1 MKNLC
6 FFINTPGQVHSW
18 RFLIYELINKGY
30 RVKILARQ
38 YRHTLAL
45 LDRYELE
52 YTVYLVSPKSSYLKP
67 VSFFAHLPKAYK
79 LCRQFDADIVVG
91 FGLDASLVGWL
102 LHKPCIVFSDYEDIP
117 LQHFVTKLFASVIL
131 TPECFAKNLGKKHIR
146 VAGYKELAYLH
157 PNHFISDPSI
167 YQELGIGSDTKY
179 VVLRFNASDAVHDIS
194 FRGFSTLDKYRLVE
208 ELSKYARVFVSTAG
222 DLPKDLEVYRLP
234 IHPSRI
240 HHALCYAQMLV
251 CDTRT
256 MAWEAA
262 VLGTPTITCGSF
274 AGQMGNLTEL
284 EQKYGLLYTFREPDQ
299 ASGKALELIQ
309 QDDVKEKWAEKRNRL
324 LQDKIDVTDFMVWF
338 IENYPHSFEEC
349 RRKQV
354 RAME

>member
-1 MKNLC
+1 MMNLC

-18 RFLIYELINKGY
+18 RFVIYELINKGY
-30 RVKILARQ
+30 KVKILARQ

-52 YTVYLVSPKSSYLKP
+52 YTVYLIPPKSAYLRP
-67 VSFFAHLPKAYK
+67 ASFFAYLPKAYK
-79 LCRQFDADIVVG
+79 LCRQFHPDIVVG

-102 LHKPCIVFSDYEDIP
+102 LHKPCIVFDDYENIR
-117 LQHFVTKLFASVIL
+117 LEHFMTKLSASVIL
-131 TPECFAKNLGKKHIR
+131 TPECFAKDLGKKHIR
-146 VAGYKELAYLH
+146 IAGYKELAYLH
-157 PNHFISDPSI
+157 PNHFIPDLSI

-179 VVLRFNASDAVHDIS
+179 VVLRFNAADAVHDIS
-194 FRGFSTLDKYRLVE
+194 FRGFSTLDKYRLVK
-208 ELSKYARVFVSTAG
+208 ELSKYAHIFISTEG

-240 HHALCYAQMLV
+240 HHALYYAQMLV

-274 AGQMGNLTEL
+274 AGHLGNLAEL
-284 EQKYGLLYTFREPDQ
+284 EQKYGLLLTFREPDL
-299 ASGKALELIQ
+299 ALRKALELIQ
-309 QDDVKEKWAEKRNRL
+309 QDDVKGKWAEKRNKL
-324 LQDKIDVTDFMVWF
+324 LQDKVDVTDFMVWF
-338 IENYPHSFEEC
+338 IENYPHSFEEY
-349 RRKQV
+349 RQKFPDK
-354 RAME
+354 